1 MFGYRFTD
9 NQSILT
15 NQNNGQYIDIGI
27 TPTDKKSKRIY
38 LVRSY
43 NKSSIL
49 RLVST
54 LGFDIYKYSNI

>member
-15 NQNNGQYIDIGI
+15 NQNNGQNIDIGI
-27 TPTDKKSKRIY
+27 TPHDKKSKRIY

-49 RLVST
+49 RLV
-54 LGFDIYKYSNI
+54 